1 MSKLWNKGVL
11 VYVKAGVWSM
21 EARLEAEDIGKE
33 IHEIPDYVSLGYKRL
48 FDKKTYNN
56 FSRIVSNARASLQK
70 YGFSFFLVGTH
81 FVPTT
86 SIPNLVPVLQRCKE
100 DFYEQV
106 KLFIEEYEDT
116 KEAFLSQY
124 AEDREILEPFY
135 PDSSVI
141 ASKFY
146 FEVYSY
152 TVDSAPQSV
161 NFDGLLSSMND
172 EMYVDWAT
180 ETANSLRKE
189 AREIADGLT
198 SAVEL
203 GTLDGRK
210 MRRVRT
216 LVDRVVSMDL
226 AEDPGLK
233 RAVLGALE
241 KPSVNSFQVL
251 KKAANNIPKSAV
263 RKIIL

>member
-1 MSKLWNKGVL
+1 MTNLWNKGVL

-100 DFYEQV
+100 DFYAQTESF
-106 KLFIEEYEDT
+106 LDEYEEK
-116 KEAFLSQY
+116 KEEFLSQY
-124 AEDREILEPFY
+124 PQDREILEPFY
-135 PDSSVI
+135 PDRDIVQN
-141 ASKFY
+141 KFY

-161 NFDGLLSSMND
+161 NFDGLLSSMNED
-172 EMYVDWAT
+172 MYVDWAT
-180 ETANSLRKE
+180 GTANELRKE
-189 AREIADGLT
+189 SREVADSLS
-198 SAVEL
+198 SAVGL

-233 RAVLGALE
+233 RAALGALE

-251 KKAANNIPKSAV
+251 KKAASNINTSAV
-263 RKIIL
+263 RKVIL